1 MERSSE
7 KKKENFL
14 IFREKWVRILSAKK
28 KERKE
33 RREPVVAILGHSTEV
48 ERDVDMA
55 TTTVVSSVGFKRV
68 TGPGLVDLSG
78 ILSGGRHPSS
88 GLPQKAKKSNE
99 MQNVVV
105 IKKKRTGQL
114 KGRLVIIRP
123 VWTRGMK
130 QSSLCLD

>member
-14 IFREKWVRILSAKK
+14 IFREKWVRILSAK

-55 TTTVVSSVGFKRV
+55 TTTVVSSVGFKRA
-68 TGPGLVDLSG
+68 TGPGL
-78 ILSGGRHPSS
+78 GGPIRNFKWRPTPFHRSPTE
-88 GLPQKAKKSNE
+88 G
-99 MQNVVV
+99 
-105 IKKKRTGQL
+105 KKK
-114 KGRLVIIRP
+114 
-123 VWTRGMK
+123 
-130 QSSLCLD
+130 

>member
-55 TTTVVSSVGFKRV
+55 TTTVVSSVGFIKERLARPAWR
-68 TGPGLVDLSG
+68 T
-78 ILSGGRHPSS
+78 HP
-88 GLPQKAKKSNE
+88 E
-99 MQNVVV
+99 F
-105 IKKKRTGQL
+105 
-114 KGRLVIIRP
+114 
-123 VWTRGMK
+123 
-130 QSSLCLD
+130 

>member
-55 TTTVVSSVGFKRV
+55 TTTVVSSVGFKRA
-68 TGPGLVDLSG
+68 TGPGL
-78 ILSGGRHPSS
+78 GGPIRNFKWRPT
-88 GLPQKAKKSNE
+88 PFQKAKKSNE

-114 KGRLVIIRP
+114 KRRLVIMRP

-130 QSSLCLD
+130 QSGLCLD

>member
-55 TTTVVSSVGFKRV
+55 TTTVVSSVGFKRA
-68 TGPGLVDLSG
+68 TGPGL
-78 ILSGGRHPSS
+78 GGPIRNFKWRPTPFHRSPTE
-88 GLPQKAKKSNE
+88 G
-99 MQNVVV
+99 
-105 IKKKRTGQL
+105 KKK
-114 KGRLVIIRP
+114 
-123 VWTRGMK
+123 
-130 QSSLCLD
+130 